1 MALYMFPASECT
13 PFSLTELENIIRH
26 LDNVIYDDVLAEWME
41 APWAWKAHG
50 DYRTAELSAL
60 IETIEHLEP
69 PTLQEAAEARQQGHG
84 RAIRFTWE
92 LAYNNADPRHWN
104 NYAEFYE
111 DMRRWKQEADLY
123 LANLELILQ
132 EDRRRRRER
141 EYHRILFWPTRFTYR
156 DPLYGLQRNA
166 RQSMREATRQHPYWP
181 RRPETGTRQVHFDQG
196 STRAEFT
203 LDINTPR

>member
-1 MALYMFPASECT
+1 MSLYMFPASECT

-26 LDNVIYDDVLAEWME
+26 LDNIIYDDDLAEWME

-69 PTLQEAAEARQQGHG
+69 PILQEAAEAQQPGHG

-104 NYAEFYE
+104 NYSEFYE

-141 EYHRILFWPTRFTYR
+141 EYYRILFWPTRFTYR

-203 LDINTPR
+203 LDINTPG